1 MLKKTTLINIKGGKG
16 PRRELREGYGAN
28 KKLEKA
34 LDLLGQAQNRIRE
47 LLNGVEIELPNTI
60 HEADMYDV
68 FVSEVRVIDQKES
81 RVQVSFRLFGS
92 DWSTIESSDAWKEI
106 EHHLKEQQK
115 IHIRRQH
122 LTLGDKSATEYFES

>member
-68 FVSEVRVIDQKES
+68 FVSEVRVIDQKEA

-106 EHHLKEQQK
+106 ENLLKEQQK

>member
-28 KKLEKA
+28 KKLEKT

-92 DWSTIESSDAWKEI
+92 DWSIIESSEAWKEI
-106 EHHLKEQQK
+106 ENLLKEQQK
-115 IHIRRQH
+115 SHIRKQH
-122 LTLGDKSATEYFES
+122 LTLGDRSATEYFES

>member
-106 EHHLKEQQK
+106 ENLLKEQQK
-115 IHIRRQH
+115 IHIRRQN

>member
-60 HEADMYDV
+60 HEADISLCLHIYEQEQGN
-68 FVSEVRVIDQKES
+68 SLCGKEK
-81 RVQVSFRLFGS
+81 V
-92 DWSTIESSDAWKEI
+92 
-106 EHHLKEQQK
+106 
-115 IHIRRQH
+115 
-122 LTLGDKSATEYFES
+122 

>member
-1 MLKKTTLINIKGGKG
+1 MLKKTTLINIKRGKG
-16 PRRELREGYGAN
+16 PIKVLREGYGAN

-34 LDLLGQAQNRIRE
+34 SKLLAQAQNRIWE

-68 FVSEVRVIDQKES
+68 FVSEVRVIDREES

-92 DWSTIESSDAWKEI
+92 DWSTIESSEAWKEI
-106 EHHLKEQQK
+106 ENLLKEQQK
-115 IHIRRQH
+115 IHIRKQP
-122 LTLGDKSATEYFES
+122 LTLGDRSAMEYFES

>member
-68 FVSEVRVIDQKES
+68 FVSEVRVIDQK
-81 RVQVSFRLFGS
+81 RVSGSSVLSTIRFRLVDNRIVRCLEGN
-92 DWSTIESSDAWKEI
+92 
-106 EHHLKEQQK
+106 
-115 IHIRRQH
+115 R
-122 LTLGDKSATEYFES
+122 KSFEGATKDTYPQAAPNVGR

>member
-1 MLKKTTLINIKGGKG
+1 MINKTTLINIKGGKG
-16 PRRELREGYGAN
+16 PRRELRERYGAN

-81 RVQVSFRLFGS
+81 RVQVSFR
-92 DWSTIESSDAWKEI
+92 
-106 EHHLKEQQK
+106 
-115 IHIRRQH
+115 IRFR
-122 LTLGDKSATEYFES
+122 LVDNRIVRCLEGNRKSFEGATKDTYPQAAPNVGR

>member
-28 KKLEKA
+28 KKLEKS

-106 EHHLKEQQK
+106 ENLLKEQQK